1 MASTPRRIKLT
12 EKALA
17 AERDIERVE
26 CVSCVSGVFVWLC
39 VQCVWKLKPKY
50 QNPSLASKKNHSIS
64 EKNCSIGSGR
74 EREKTEQSKKEL
86 QLHLHVTG

>member
-39 VQCVWKLKPKY
+39 VQCV
-50 QNPSLASKKNHSIS
+50 
-64 EKNCSIGSGR
+64 
-74 EREKTEQSKKEL
+74 
-86 QLHLHVTG
+86 